1 MVVKLGTI
9 VVGKAGFMRSKE
21 IWILVN
27 DCSIAIRPSVERN
40 EVNEEVQLWKNY
52 RRKKRIV

>member
-1 MVVKLGTI
+1 MKLGTI